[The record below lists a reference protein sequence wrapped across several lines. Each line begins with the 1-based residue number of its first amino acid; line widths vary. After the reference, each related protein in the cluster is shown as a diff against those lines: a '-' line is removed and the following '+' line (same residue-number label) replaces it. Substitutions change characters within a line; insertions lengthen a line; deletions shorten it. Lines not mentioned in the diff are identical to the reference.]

1 MANGLFSG
9 HLIKM
14 LTVLDSSIAFLATI
28 QTFRGGKCTS
38 KKWKKDEF
46 KITWFNTFSDNALNH
61 FENYKNKEV

>member
-1 MANGLFSG
+1 
-9 HLIKM
+9 M